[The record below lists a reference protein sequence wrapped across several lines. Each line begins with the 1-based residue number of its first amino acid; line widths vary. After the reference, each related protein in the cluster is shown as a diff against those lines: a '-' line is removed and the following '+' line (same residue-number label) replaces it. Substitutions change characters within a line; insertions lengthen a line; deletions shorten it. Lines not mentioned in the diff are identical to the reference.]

1 MSASV
6 PEPDGSSGFPWFRWS
21 LVVLLIII
29 GVALVLVLGPE
40 SQPVVEP
47 DTSIR

>member
-1 MSASV
+1 MSEPNAST
-6 PEPDGSSGFPWFRWS
+6 GFPWFRWS
-21 LVVLLIII
+21 LVVLLIVL

-40 SQPVVEP
+40 SQPVVHP